1 MRVLTERTL
10 GYLPVCF
17 QYAIWSAVNH
27 NLTMAARDSS
37 SEEVDSS
44 LEDSATTTIE
54 DPISVAKARGADLKE
69 PEKAA
74 IARTRKIQRNKA
86 GGKKTV
92 RGQKD
97 PKVSAYQRVRENQ
110 NKYLSITSKNML
122 RCDTCKETLSKKKST
137 VRKHINSVKRND
149 AKRAIQNSKM
159 RDQSL
164 LKFLRVPEVIHRGEQ
179 NAIMTVIKFV
189 RIF

>member
-1 MRVLTERTL
+1 
-10 GYLPVCF
+10 
-17 QYAIWSAVNH
+17 
-27 NLTMAARDSS
+27 MAARDSS

-44 LEDSATTTIE
+44 SEDSATTTIE

-69 PEKAA
+69 PEEAA

-110 NKYLSITSKNML
+110 NEYLSITSKNML
-122 RCDTCKETLSKKKST
+122 RCDACKETLSKKKST
-137 VRKHINSVKRND
+137 VRKHINSMMPRELYKIVR
-149 AKRAIQNSKM
+149 
-159 RDQSL
+159 
-164 LKFLRVPEVIHRGEQ
+164 RGT
-179 NAIMTVIKFV
+179 NHF
-189 RIF
+189 